1 MLNHEIF
8 TNHKSCS
15 EVGRRAILLLH
26 LDLQI
31 FSKFHFTDRTKFNEE
46 QLCPIY
52 HILLEMYFEIGHG
65 KEKME
70 NKLYQ
75 YALEVTN

>member
-8 TNHKSCS
+8 TNHQSCS
-15 EVGRRAILLLH
+15 EVGRRIILLLH

-31 FSKFHFTDRTKFNEE
+31 FSKFHFTDRT
-46 QLCPIY
+46 
-52 HILLEMYFEIGHG
+52 ILVGMFLGIGNG

>member
-8 TNHKSCS
+8 TNHQSCS
-15 EVGRRAILLLH
+15 EVGRRIILLLH
-26 LDLQI
+26 LEIL
-31 FSKFHFTDRTKFNEE
+31 SKFHFS
-46 QLCPIY
+46 PIY
-52 HILLEMYFEIGHG
+52 HILVGIFFEIGHG

>member
-8 TNHKSCS
+8 TNHQSCS
-15 EVGRRAILLLH
+15 EVGRRIILLLH

-31 FSKFHFTDRTKFNEE
+31 FSKFHFTDRTK
-46 QLCPIY
+46 LSDIS
-52 HILLEMYFEIGHG
+52 YFGRNFFGIGHG

>member
-15 EVGRRAILLLH
+15 EVGRRAILFVH
-26 LDLQI
+26 LILQI
-31 FSKFHFTDRTKFNEE
+31 FSIFYFTDFTKFRDS
-46 QLCPIY
+46 PIY
-52 HILLEMYFEIGHG
+52 HILVEIIFAIGHG
-65 KEKME
+65 KEKIK
-70 NKLYQ
+70 NKLYP

>member
-8 TNHKSCS
+8 TNHKSCF
-15 EVGRRAILLLH
+15 EVGRRAILFLH

-31 FSKFHFTDRTKFNEE
+31 FSKFHFTDRTKFRGTRYDGN
-46 QLCPIY
+46 
-52 HILLEMYFEIGHG
+52 FFAIGHG
-65 KEKME
+65 KEIVE